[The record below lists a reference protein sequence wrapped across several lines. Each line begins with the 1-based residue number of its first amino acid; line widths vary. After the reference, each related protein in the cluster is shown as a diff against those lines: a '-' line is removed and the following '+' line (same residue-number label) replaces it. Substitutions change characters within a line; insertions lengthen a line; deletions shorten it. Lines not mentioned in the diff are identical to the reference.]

1 MKPLTGLRV
10 VVTRAR
16 RQAGALSE
24 RLEELG
30 AEVIEMP
37 VIEIAPPDSWADLD
51 QSIRLLAEGFFRWVV
66 FTSGNSVEK
75 TFERLAHA
83 NLDAR
88 AFGRSKVAAVGST
101 TAGLL
106 MRHGIR
112 ADLVPPKFT
121 AEAIAETLGRG
132 SGRILLPRVQDAPQE
147 VVDALSSNGWNVR
160 EVAAYRNLPADR
172 DTPGASAVATRRFDV
187 VTFTSASTVRNF
199 LLVAGAPDELG
210 LEARPVATAPPRA
223 ERAIP
228 SASGQGHKGGGG
240 NRAVA
245 CIGPVTAAA
254 ATEAGLRVDVVAE
267 EHSVPGLVQALVER
281 FGRVAP
287 LEP

>member
-1 MKPLTGLRV
+1 MKPLTGLRI

-24 RLEELG
+24 QLEELG

-37 VIEIAPPDSWADLD
+37 VIEIADPKSWAELD

-75 TFERLAHA
+75 VFERIAHA
-83 NLDAR
+83 SLDAR
-88 AFGRSKVAAVGST
+88 AFGRAKVAAVGST

-106 MRHGIR
+106 AQRGIR
-112 ADLVPPKFT
+112 ADLVPSQFT
-121 AEAIAETLGRG
+121 ASAVAEALGRG
-132 SGRILLPRVQDAPQE
+132 SGRILLPRVQGAPQD
-147 VVDALSSNGWNVR
+147 VVDALSSNGWSVR
-160 EVAAYRNLPADR
+160 EVPAYRNLPAGADS
-172 DTPGASAVATRRFDV
+172 PGASAIATKRFDV

-199 LLVAGAPDELG
+199 LTVAGDPERLG
-210 LEARPVATAPPRA
+210 LGA
-223 ERAIP
+223 
-228 SASGQGHKGGGG
+228 GGGG

-267 EHSVPGLVQALVER
+267 EHSVPGLVRALVER
-281 FGRVAP
+281 FGHVAP

>member
-1 MKPLTGLRV
+1 MKPLTGLRI

-24 RLEELG
+24 HLEALG

-37 VIEIAPPDSWADLD
+37 VIEIADPESWAELD
-51 QSIRLLAEGFFRWVV
+51 QAIRLLVEGYFKWVV
-66 FTSGNSVEK
+66 FTSGNSVDK
-75 TFERLAHA
+75 VFERIEHA

-106 MRHGIR
+106 ARHGIR

-121 AEAIAETLGRG
+121 AADVAAALGRG
-132 SGRILLPRVQDAPQE
+132 SARILLPRVEGAPPD
-147 VVDALSSNGWNVR
+147 VVDALSSSGWSVR
-160 EVAAYRNLPADR
+160 EVVAYRNLPAR
-172 DTPGASAVATRRFDV
+172 PDTPGAAAVATRRFDV

-199 LLVAGAPDELG
+199 LTVAGTPQELG
-210 LEARPVATAPPRA
+210 LEA
-223 ERAIP
+223 
-228 SASGQGHKGGGG
+228 GGGG
-240 NRAVA
+240 NRSVA
-245 CIGPVTAAA
+245 CIGPVTAEAA
-254 ATEAGLRVDVVAE
+254 AEAGLRVDLVAD
-267 EHSVPGLVQALVER
+267 EHSVPGLVRALVER
-281 FGRVAP
+281 FGHVAP

>member
-1 MKPLTGLRV
+1 VKPLTGLRI

-16 RQAGALSE
+16 RQAGSLAE
-24 RLEELG
+24 HLEELG

-37 VIEIAPPDSWADLD
+37 VIEIAGPDSWAELD
-51 QSIRLLAEGFFRWVV
+51 QSIRLLAEGFFRWVI
-66 FTSGNSVEK
+66 FTSGNGVEK
-75 TFERLAHA
+75 TFERIAHA
-83 NLDAR
+83 SLDAR

-101 TAGLL
+101 TAALL
-106 MRHGIR
+106 AQRGIR

-121 AEAIAETLGRG
+121 AAAVAEAMGRG
-132 SGRILLPRVQDAPQE
+132 SGRILLPRVQDAPAD
-147 VVDALSSNGWNVR
+147 VVEALSANGWSVR
-160 EVAAYRNLPADR
+160 EVPAYRNLPASN

-199 LLVAGAPDELG
+199 LAVAGTPETLG
-210 LEARPVATAPPRA
+210 LETRPVA
-223 ERAIP
+223 
-228 SASGQGHKGGGG
+228 SASGQEQRGG

-254 ATEAGLRVDVVAE
+254 ASEAGLRVDVVAE
-267 EHSVPGLVQALVER
+267 EHSVPGLVRALVDR
-281 FGRVAP
+281 FGHVAP

>member
-1 MKPLTGLRV
+1 VKPLTGLRI

-37 VIEIAPPDSWADLD
+37 VVEIADPGSWDDLD
-51 QSIRLLAEGFFRWVV
+51 QSIRLLAEGFFRWVI

-75 TFERLAHA
+75 VFERIAHA
-83 NLDAR
+83 ALDAR
-88 AFGRSKVAAVGST
+88 AFGRSRVAAVGST
-101 TAGLL
+101 TAALL
-106 MRHGIR
+106 AQHGIR
-112 ADLVPPKFT
+112 ADLVPPRFT
-121 AEAIAETLGRG
+121 AADVAEALGRG
-132 SGRILLPRVQDAPQE
+132 SGRILLPRVEGAPAD
-147 VVDALSSNGWNVR
+147 VVDALASNGWKVR
-160 EVAAYRNLPADR
+160 EVTAYRNLPAGR
-172 DTPGASAVATRRFDV
+172 DTPGAAAVATKRFDV

-199 LLVAGAPDELG
+199 LQVAGAPEGLG
-210 LEARPVATAPPRA
+210 LDAGA
-223 ERAIP
+223 
-228 SASGQGHKGGGG
+228 GG

-245 CIGPVTAAA
+245 CIGPVTARA

-267 EHSVPGLVQALVER
+267 EHSVPGLVRALVDR
-281 FGRVAP
+281 FGHVAP

>member
-30 AEVIEMP
+30 AEVVEMP

-75 TFERLAHA
+75 LFERLSHA
-83 NLDAR
+83 KLDAR
-88 AFGRSKVAAVGST
+88 AFGRSSVAAVGST

-121 AEAIAETLGRG
+121 AAAIAEALGRG
-132 SGRILLPRVQDAPQE
+132 SGRILLPRVQDAPQD
-147 VVDALSSNGWNVR
+147 VVDALSSNGWSVR

-199 LLVAGAPDELG
+199 LQVAGTPQELG
-210 LEARPVATAPPRA
+210 LEA
-223 ERAIP
+223 
-228 SASGQGHKGGGG
+228 GGGG

-254 ATEAGLRVDVVAE
+254 ATEADLRVDVVAG
-267 EHSVPGLVQALVER
+267 EHSVQGLVDALVER
-281 FGRVAP
+281 FGHVAP

>member
-1 MKPLTGLRV
+1 MKPLTGLRI

-24 RLEELG
+24 HLEELG

-37 VIEIAPPDSWADLD
+37 VIEIADPESWSELD
-51 QSIRLLAEGFFRWVV
+51 QSIRLLAEGFFKWVV

-75 TFERLAHA
+75 VFGRIAHA
-83 NLDAR
+83 SLDAR

-106 MRHGIR
+106 AHHGIR
-112 ADLVPPKFT
+112 ADLVPAKFT
-121 AEAIAETLGRG
+121 AADVAGALGRG
-132 SGRILLPRVQDAPQE
+132 SGRILLPRAEGAPPD

-160 EVAAYRNLPADR
+160 EVVAYRNLPAGR
-172 DTPGASAVATRRFDV
+172 DTPGASAIATRRFDV

-199 LLVAGAPDELG
+199 LAVAGTPDTLG
-210 LEARPVATAPPRA
+210 LEA
-223 ERAIP
+223 
-228 SASGQGHKGGGG
+228 GGGG

-267 EHSVPGLVQALVER
+267 EHSVPGLVRALVDR
-281 FGRVAP
+281 FGHVAP

>member
-1 MKPLTGLRV
+1 VKPLTGLRI

-24 RLEELG
+24 HLEELG

-37 VIEIAPPDSWADLD
+37 VIEIAGPDSWAELD

-66 FTSGNSVEK
+66 FTSGNGVEK
-75 TFERLAHA
+75 TFERIAHA
-83 NLDAR
+83 SLDAR

-101 TAGLL
+101 TAALL
-106 MRHGIR
+106 AQRGIR

-121 AEAIAETLGRG
+121 AAAVAEALGRG
-132 SGRILLPRVQDAPQE
+132 SGRILLPRVQGAPAD
-147 VVDALSSNGWNVR
+147 VVEALSANGWSVR
-160 EVAAYRNLPADR
+160 EVPAYRNLPAGNDS
-172 DTPGASAVATRRFDV
+172 PGASAVATRRFDV
-187 VTFTSASTVRNF
+187 VTFTSASTVGNF
-199 LLVAGAPDELG
+199 LAVAGTPEALG
-210 LEARPVATAPPRA
+210 LEN
-223 ERAIP
+223 
-228 SASGQGHKGGGG
+228 GGSG

-254 ATEAGLRVDVVAE
+254 AAEAGLRVDVVAE
-267 EHSVPGLVQALVER
+267 EHSVAGLVRALVDR
-281 FGRVAP
+281 FGHVAP

>member
-1 MKPLTGLRV
+1 MKPLTGLRI

-24 RLEELG
+24 HLTELG
-30 AEVIEMP
+30 ADVIEMP
-37 VIEIAPPDSWADLD
+37 VIEIADPPSWQELD
-51 QSIRLLAEGFFRWVV
+51 QSIRLLAEGFFKWVV

-75 TFERLAHA
+75 VFARIAHA
-83 NLDAR
+83 SLDAR

-101 TAGLL
+101 TAALL
-106 MRHGIR
+106 AQHGIR

-121 AEAIAETLGRG
+121 AADVAGALGRG
-132 SGRILLPRVQDAPQE
+132 SGRILLPRVEGAPRD

-160 EVAAYRNLPADR
+160 EVVAYRNLPADR
-172 DTPGASAVATRRFDV
+172 DTPGASAVTTRRFDV

-199 LLVAGAPDELG
+199 LRVAGSPEQLG
-210 LEARPVATAPPRA
+210 LEARPVA
-223 ERAIP
+223 
-228 SASGQGHKGGGG
+228 SASGQGQTGGG

-267 EHSVPGLVQALVER
+267 EHSVPGLVSALVER
-281 FGRVAP
+281 FGSVAP